1 MPIGWRPTHPGDPT
15 PRWGLSKAGRLVI
28 AITVAVGIAIALA
41 IIVIRPAD
49 ASDGAARPTVP
60 QEATPVP
67 PTWLGGRIE
76 MPWAGIAVTYPDG

>member
-15 PRWGLSKAGRLVI
+15 PKWGPGKAGRLVI
-28 AITVAVGIAIALA
+28 ALTVAVGIAIALA
-41 IIVIRPAD
+41 IIVSRPAD
-49 ASDGAARPTVP
+49 ASDGAASPVMPRA
-60 QEATPVP
+60 ATPTP